1 MNSSDKIWLSRES
14 FETLSYA
21 LQNIRIRQDLSI
33 LTPRITFSGS
43 GRGAVLFLDIPPS
56 SRGSSGEYNS
66 YFKIVD
72 RSDFIEQDP
81 NASYDEKLYRI
92 AVCDGGTYNAEKG
105 TSSNSLF
112 HLNENTPPSGA
123 AFPYRESPD
132 FKADSGVLFVQIKM
146 VIRLDEGEENGEEE
160 EEGEEEKKFV
170 PEYSVHVSRDNMPE
184 TNRYDY
190 MTGLLTC
197 VFTIGRVRFPDYS
210 RKQVSRLQIIQ
221 DHLTGPL
228 RLFWYITCGDVW
240 ENEEEEE

>member
-1 MNSSDKIWLSRES
+1 MSNCVWVSKDSWEKLWS
-14 FETLSYA
+14 A
-21 LQNIRIRQDLSI
+21 LHNIQIRCDE
-33 LTPRITFSGS
+33 
-43 GRGAVLFLDIPPS
+43 AVLSPS
-56 SRGSSGEYNS
+56 AILSGAGSSSALIISIPRAVGTGKSEYNS